1 LFRDIQRYSRA
12 LRNAGQVKYDLSD
25 FFTKTTYLLPQNK
38 KLVCYEVTKCGCDFI
53 ANKMTGKKG
62 SLFTAAYT
70 TRFDK
75 MKEAL
80 VKKRGKI
87 TPFLRQ
93 KRVKSY
99 PYSNRLNPLI

>member
-1 LFRDIQRYSRA
+1 MRDISRYA
-12 LRNAGQVKYDLSD
+12 KAIQNAGQSNYGLGD
-25 FFTKTTYLLPQNK
+25 FFTKTTYLDTNK
-38 KLVCYEVTKCGCDFI
+38 QKRVCYEVTKRGCDFI

-70 TRFDK
+70 TRFDE

-93 KRVKSY
+93 KRVKYY
-99 PYSNRLNPLI
+99 PY